1 MDDDLGSPQS
11 AWWHGASGLPD
22 MDALL
27 GPEGMA
33 AVGDVA
39 DEALKLFVLLR
50 ERFAATGDEAAAA
63 AGSAAAASPWQAM
76 LGQVA
81 QGALRTV
88 QEMAAGTAN
97 GFPGSSVG
105 PQETAATPL
114 IAPGEAA
121 ACSYCPVCQAIAL
134 FRSVPMSTWQRLA
147 TSVVEVADAAR
158 DFAVARGQDGAG
170 AVTEPMQPQ
179 PGSTETVDDFLRS
192 VESDDPGR
200 GARGAAAD
208 GTK

>member
-1 MDDDLGSPQS
+1 VTDENVAQGP
-11 AWWHGASGLPD
+11 WWHGGAGLPD
-22 MDALL
+22 VDALL

-50 ERFAATGDEAAAA
+50 DRFAEGPGDA
-63 AGSAAAASPWQAM
+63 SAAEAPGTPWQAL

-88 QEMAAGTAN
+88 QEMAAGTSS
-97 GFPGSSVG
+97 GFPGYAPGSEQVAPESVV
-105 PQETAATPL
+105 
-114 IAPGEAA
+114 APGEAA

-158 DFAVARGQDGAG
+158 DFASTRGQDGFHVVAVEPVAPQAG
-170 AVTEPMQPQ
+170 ATA
-179 PGSTETVDDFLRS
+179 TVDDFLRS
-192 VESDDPGR
+192 VGEDPGR
-200 GARGAAAD
+200 SNTGAVSG